1 MNEQAVEEIPEGYLA
16 PGERPRPGQ
25 RPQRE
30 VWTGGSD
37 NGRTSTTEAQHW
49 SENAPVVT
57 APPRATAPSPRQAA
71 ATRNVASADGRR
83 TKRRIMG
90 VDVARGFALLGMIA
104 VHTLPASV
112 GTTDQ
117 PSLTWVLFGGH
128 SAALFA
134 VLAGVSLAFLTGG
147 RNPRK
152 GIDARR
158 ARVGIAVRALMLFAL
173 GLLLNTLD
181 FPAYNILI
189 YYGLMFLLAIPFT
202 IMSVRWLLTSAA
214 LFMIFAPMLMQ
225 FSLTVLP
232 GHVHDNANLVDLVSE
247 PGTVL
252 AELFLTGTYPALPW
266 MAFICL
272 GMALGRLPL
281 TRDRTQI
288 LMVIFGAVIAAVAKG
303 LSMLMLLRFDVRE
316 ALVAATPWLT
326 NKEVMTIQNYGP
338 DPELPTTTM
347 SWLLISGPHTN
358 TPFAIA
364 VSAGLAM
371 VALGIFLLICRWI
384 GRFLAPLGAMGSM
397 TLTIYSAH
405 LVFLAFVP
413 ISETPMFWLIV
424 QIAVAA
430 LVATA
435 WQHALG
441 SGPLERFVT
450 KASRAAGRK
459 LVPNGQV
466 GPRH

>member
-1 MNEQAVEEIPEGYLA
+1 MNEKSVDELAETDLA

-30 VWTGGSD
+30 VWTGGSATD
-37 NGRTSTTEAQHW
+37 GASSTEDDHW
-49 SENAPVVT
+49 SENAPVIT
-57 APPRATAPSPRQAA
+57 APPRAMAPSPRQAA
-71 ATRNVASADGRR
+71 ATRNVASPDGRR
-83 TKRRIMG
+83 TTRRIMG
-90 VDVARGFALLGMIA
+90 VDAARGFALIGMIT

-112 GTTDQ
+112 GTTDE

-152 GIDARR
+152 GLDARR
-158 ARVGIAVRALMLFAL
+158 ARVGIAVRALLLFAI

-181 FPAYNILI
+181 FPAFNILI

-202 IMSVRWLLTSAA
+202 MMSVRWLLSSAV
-214 LFMIFAPMLMQ
+214 LFMIFAPMVMQ
-225 FSLTVLP
+225 SALDILP
-232 GHVHDNANLVDLVSE
+232 SHVHDNANLVDLLTE

-252 AELFLTGTYPALPW
+252 SELLLTGTYPALPW

-281 TRDRTQI
+281 SRDRIQI
-288 LMVIFGAVIAAVAKG
+288 LLVIFGAVIAAVAKG
-303 LSMLMLLRFDVRE
+303 MSMMLLLRFDVRE

-326 NKEVMTIQNYGP
+326 TKDVMIIQNYGP
-338 DPELPTTTM
+338 DPELPTTTLT
-347 SWLLISGPHTN
+347 WLVISGPHTN

-364 VSAGLAM
+364 ESAGLAM
-371 VALGIFLLICRWI
+371 VALGAFLLICRWI
-384 GRFLAPLGAMGSM
+384 GRLLSPLGAMGSM

-413 ISETPMFWLIV
+413 ISETPTFWLIV

-430 LVATA
+430 LMATA

-441 SGPLERFVT
+441 SGPLERLVT
-450 KASRAAGRK
+450 KISRSAGRK
-459 LVPNGQV
+459 IVSDGKV

>member
-1 MNEQAVEEIPEGYLA
+1 MKEQLVDEIAEGDLM

-25 RPQRE
+25 RPPRE

-37 NGRTSTTEAQHW
+37 NGRGSSTEDEQW
-49 SENAPVVT
+49 SENAPIVT
-57 APPRATAPSPRQAA
+57 APPRATAPTPRQAA

-90 VDVARGFALLGMIA
+90 VDAARGFALIGMIA
-104 VHTLPASV
+104 VHTLPASQ
-112 GTTDQ
+112 GTTDD
-117 PSLTWVLFGGH
+117 PSLAWVLFGGH

-152 GIDARR
+152 GLEGKR
-158 ARVGIAVRALMLFAL
+158 ARVGIAVRALLLFAI
-173 GLLLNTLD
+173 GLLLNFLD
-181 FPAYNILI
+181 FPAFNILT
-189 YYGLMFLLAIPFT
+189 YYGVMFLLAVPFT
-202 IMSVRWLLTSAA
+202 MMSVRWLLTSSA
-214 LFMIFAPMLMQ
+214 LFMLLAPVVMQ
-225 FSLTVLP
+225 ASLDVLP
-232 GHVHDNANLVDLVSE
+232 AHVHANADLVNLVSE
-247 PGTVL
+247 PGTVF

-272 GMALGRLPL
+272 GLALGRMPL
-281 TRDRTQI
+281 TRDRIQI
-288 LMVIFGAVIAAVAKG
+288 LLVIFGAVIAAVAKG

-316 ALVAATPWLT
+316 ALVASTPWLT
-326 NKEVMTIQNYGP
+326 SRDVMVIQNYGP
-338 DPELPTTTM
+338 DPELPTTTL

-371 VALGIFLLICRWI
+371 VALGAFLLICRWI

-397 TLTIYSAH
+397 TLTLYSAH

-413 ISETPMFWLIV
+413 ISETPVFWLIV

-435 WQHALG
+435 WQHAAG
-441 SGPLERFVT
+441 SGPLERLVT
-450 KASRAAGRK
+450 KTSRAAGHT
-459 LVPNGQV
+459 LVPNKKV
-466 GPRH
+466 GPQH

>member
-1 MNEQAVEEIPEGYLA
+1 MNEYTTDEIAEGDLM

-25 RPQRE
+25 RPPRE
-30 VWTGGSD
+30 VWTGSTD
-37 NGRTSTTEAQHW
+37 DGRRSSTEDEHW

-57 APPRATAPSPRQAA
+57 APPRATAPSPRQGA

-90 VDVARGFALLGMIA
+90 VDAARGFALIGMIA

-112 GTTDQ
+112 GTTDR

-147 RNPRK
+147 RNPRQ
-152 GIDARR
+152 GLDARR
-158 ARVGIAVRALMLFAL
+158 ARMGLAARALLLFII
-173 GLLLNTLD
+173 GLLLNSLD
-181 FPAYNILI
+181 FPAFNILT

-202 IMSVRWLLTSAA
+202 MLSVRWLLASSVF
-214 LFMIFAPMLMQ
+214 FMILAPMLMQ
-225 FSLTVLP
+225 STLDILP
-232 GHVHDNANLVDLVSE
+232 SHVHDNANLVNLVTA

-252 AELFLTGTYPALPW
+252 AELALTGTYPALPW

-281 TRDRTQI
+281 SRDRIQI
-288 LMVIFGAVIAAVAKG
+288 LLVIFGAVIAAAAKG
-303 LSMLMLLRFDVRE
+303 LSMMMLLRFDVRE

-326 NKEVMTIQNYGP
+326 SKEVMTIQNYGP
-338 DPELPTTTM
+338 DPELPNTTLT
-347 SWLLISGPHTN
+347 WLVISGPHTN

-364 VSAGLAM
+364 ESAGLAM
-371 VALGIFLLICRWI
+371 VALGAFLLICRWI
-384 GRFLAPLGAMGSM
+384 GRWLTPLGAMGSM
-397 TLTIYSAH
+397 TLTLYSAH

-430 LVATA
+430 LLATA

-441 SGPLERFVT
+441 TGPLERSVT
-450 KASRAAGRK
+450 RISRWAGRTF
-459 LVPNGQV
+459 VPDGKV

>member
-1 MNEQAVEEIPEGYLA
+1 MNEHKVDEIAEGDLM

-25 RPQRE
+25 RPPRE

-37 NGRTSTTEAQHW
+37 NGRGASTENEHW
-49 SENAPVVT
+49 SENAPIVT
-57 APPRATAPSPRQAA
+57 APPRATAPSPRQGAA
-71 ATRNVASADGRR
+71 IRNVASSDGRR

-90 VDVARGFALLGMIA
+90 VDAARGFALIGMIA

-112 GTTDQ
+112 GTTDE

-147 RNPRK
+147 RNPRQ
-152 GIDARR
+152 GLDARR
-158 ARVGIAVRALMLFAL
+158 ARVGIAVRALLLFAI
-173 GLLLNTLD
+173 GLLLNTMD
-181 FPAYNILI
+181 FPAFNILT
-189 YYGLMFLLAIPFT
+189 YYGVMFLLAIPFT
-202 IMSVRWLLTSAA
+202 MMSVRWLFGSAVF
-214 LFMIFAPMLMQ
+214 FMIFAPMLMQ
-225 FSLTVLP
+225 STLDVLP
-232 GHVHDNANLVDLVSE
+232 SHVHDNANLVNLFTA

-281 TRDRTQI
+281 SRDRIQI
-288 LMVIFGAVIAAVAKG
+288 LLVIFGAVIAAVAKG
-303 LSMLMLLRFDVRE
+303 LSMMMLLRFDVRE
-316 ALVAATPWLT
+316 ALVASTPWLT

-371 VALGIFLLICRWI
+371 VALGAFLLICRWI
-384 GRFLAPLGAMGSM
+384 GRLLAPLGAMGSM
-397 TLTIYSAH
+397 TLTLYSAH

-435 WQHALG
+435 WQHAVG
-441 SGPLERFVT
+441 SGPLERLVT
-450 KASRAAGRK
+450 RISRSAGRR
-459 LVPNGQV
+459 LVSNGQV